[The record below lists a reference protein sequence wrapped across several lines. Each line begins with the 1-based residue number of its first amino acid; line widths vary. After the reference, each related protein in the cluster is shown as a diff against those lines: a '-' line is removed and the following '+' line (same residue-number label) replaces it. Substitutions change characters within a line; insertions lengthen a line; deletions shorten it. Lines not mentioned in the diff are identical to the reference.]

1 MLRGLPGSPM
11 AIGDYLLVM
20 SFVLQYRYSLV
31 IPWHISSP
39 PASAGNYLP
48 TSCLHI
54 HMLRYLHTIILFF
67 KYCSLFCLLCRV
79 NIGLRI
85 SRPGLPDTALLPR
98 ILQTSTD
105 RVRVIMPSCSGHG
118 YAIAVSGSWVTSVSC
133 LNKWQVPLDVR
144 APWPSELKSPSHCAS
159 EEQTRPQ
166 RLRTCW
172 QRALRRGWAMLDLA
186 EVSGC
191 SMTNKEPE
199 PR

>member
-1 MLRGLPGSPM
+1 MLQGLPGSPM

-85 SRPGLPDTALLPR
+85 SILLSVQCSESESSSKGGASDIKDIIHLETKRCAKLPLMLL
-98 ILQTSTD
+98 
-105 RVRVIMPSCSGHG
+105 
-118 YAIAVSGSWVTSVSC
+118 WESVSVC
-133 LNKWQVPLDVR
+133 HPMYFLCY
-144 APWPSELKSPSHCAS
+144 LK
-159 EEQTRPQ
+159 
-166 RLRTCW
+166 
-172 QRALRRGWAMLDLA
+172 
-186 EVSGC
+186 
-191 SMTNKEPE
+191 
-199 PR
+199 